1 MTTDPISEAVTN
13 PATYA
18 DPAAFQRL
26 FAQLR
31 AESPIRW
38 TTPAA
43 ARPFW
48 LLSRHADI
56 VEVERQPEVFLSGP
70 RLEYFSLEQEAKI
83 QAAHAGRSAVSRT
96 VLHMDG
102 AEHRSYRG
110 ITQSWFMPARMKQL
124 EHGLAD
130 LAKEYVD
137 KLAAMGGEAD
147 FVDTVAV
154 WYPLRVI
161 LMILGLPPS
170 EAPEVLRLTRN
181 FVTRDQVSLD
191 RKSGTREDIIVAAG
205 REIFEYF
212 ARVYQ
217 ERLQQ
222 PRDDL
227 ASLIAHAA
235 IDGKPIEMLEALSYY
250 LLIGLAGH
258 DTTSATLSGGMLAL
272 MENPAELLT
281 LRANPDLLPVATD
294 EMFRWVSPV
303 RSFMRTASRDY
314 QLRDQ
319 LIKCG
324 ESVLMSFP
332 SANRDASVF
341 VDADKFKIDRKP
353 NPHLAFGHGAHVCLG
368 QHLAKLELRALY
380 RELLPRLERAELNGK
395 PAWLAGLTAGGLTQ
409 LPIRFVLGN

>member
-1 MTTDPISEAVTN
+1 MTTDLISAAITD

-26 FAQLR
+26 FARLR
-31 AESPIRW
+31 ADAPFRW

-43 ARPFW
+43 GRPFW

-56 VEVERQPEVFLSGP
+56 IEVERQPEVFLSGP
-70 RLEYFSLEQEAKI
+70 RLEYFSLEQEAKM
-83 QAAHAGRSAVSRT
+83 QAAHAGRSAAGRT

-102 AEHRSYRG
+102 TEHRNYRG
-110 ITQSWFMPARMKQL
+110 ITQNWFMPARMKQF
-124 EHGLAD
+124 EQSLAD
-130 LAKEYVD
+130 LAKEHVD
-137 KLAAMGGEAD
+137 KLAATGGEAD

-170 EAPEVLRLTRN
+170 EAPELLRLTRN
-181 FVTRDQVSLD
+181 FVTRDQVSLEG
-191 RKSGTREDIIVAAG
+191 KSGTREDIIVQAG

-212 ARVYQ
+212 ATVYQ
-217 ERLQQ
+217 ERLKQ

-250 LLIGLAGH
+250 LLVGLAGH

-272 MENPAELLT
+272 IENPAEWAT
-281 LRANPDLLPVATD
+281 LRAKPDLLPLATD
-294 EMFRWVSPV
+294 EMFRWISPV

-319 LIKCG
+319 LIKRG

-332 SANRDASVF
+332 SANRDESVF
-341 VDADKFKIDRKP
+341 VDANKFKIDRKP

-368 QHLAKLELRALY
+368 QHLAKMELRALY
-380 RELLPRLERAELNGK
+380 RELLPRLDSAELNGQ
-395 PAWLAGLTAGGLTQ
+395 PTWLAGLTSGGLTR
-409 LPIRFVLGN
+409 LPIRFALAA